1 MGETRRKLILI
12 VEDETIIALNERKI
26 LEKYGYEVMTAP
38 SGETALEAIQAEDS
52 GIDLVLMDINLGKGI
67 DGTEAAIR
75 ILAERDLPLIF
86 LSSHMERE
94 IVEKTEGITSYGYI
108 VKDSGET
115 VLIASVKMAFRLY
128 EARIQER
135 EKEQTLRE
143 SQALYHS
150 FVEQMPAGV
159 FRKDAGGRYIFVNSI
174 FCRLKGLEAEEILG
188 KTPGELSQ
196 YESTLETVRPSERAI
211 GQRTLAS
218 QGDDD
223 HRAIMGTGRP
233 IERIEQYA
241 KPDGSVQYIQVE
253 KSPVFSSS
261 GEIVGTQ
268 GIQFDITERK
278 REEEALIRTEAK
290 ITALLQEKELLLKE
304 THHRVKNY
312 LAVINSL
319 LSLQAN
325 SQADASVR
333 NALNGASLRVQS
345 MVLLYDKLY
354 RSKVEGELGV
364 REYLSPLIDQI
375 VAVYVGPKPIEKEV
389 LIEDFSLNGN
399 LLSSIG
405 LMINELITNS
415 IKHAFAGVDECRL
428 TISASRSGDE
438 VTMVYGDNGVGLPD
452 TTAAGKSPGFGM
464 QLIEMLV
471 RQMRG
476 SLAIDRAPGA
486 KFTIKFRV

>member
-1 MGETRRKLILI
+1 LERAMGEPRRKIILI
-12 VEDETIIALNERKI
+12 VEDETIIAMNERRI
-26 LEKYGYEVMTAP
+26 LEKYGYEVMTAS

-86 LSSHMERE
+86 LSSHTERE

-108 VKDSGET
+108 VKNSGET

-135 EKEQTLRE
+135 EKEQTLQE

-159 FRKDAGGRYIFVNSI
+159 FRKDAAGRYIFVNSI
-174 FCRLKGLEAEEILG
+174 FCRLKGLAAEEILG
-188 KTPGELSQ
+188 KTPCELSQ
-196 YESTLETVRPSERAI
+196 CESALDAAAPSERA
-211 GQRTLAS
+211 LAA
-218 QGDDD
+218 QGDLD
-223 HRAIMGTGRP
+223 HRTIMGTGRS

-241 KPDGSVQYIQVE
+241 MPDGSIQYIQVK

-261 GEIVGTQ
+261 GDVVGTQ
-268 GIQFDITERK
+268 GVQFDITERK
-278 REEEALIRTEAK
+278 REEETLIRTEAK
-290 ITALLQEKELLLKE
+290 ITALLEEKELLLKE

-325 SQADASVR
+325 SQGDETVR
-333 NALNGASLRVQS
+333 SALNGAALRVQG

-354 RSKVEGELGV
+354 RSKVDGELGV
-364 REYLSPLIDQI
+364 REFLPPLIDQI
-375 VAVYVGPKPIEKEV
+375 VAVYVGPKPIEKDV
-389 LIEDFSLNGN
+389 LIEDFSLGAN

-428 TISASRSGDE
+428 TISASRNGDE

-452 TTAAGKSPGFGM
+452 TIATGKSQGFGM

-476 SLAIDRAPGA
+476 TLAIDRRPGA
-486 KFTIKFRV
+486 KFTITFRV